1 MTEGRQGGQG
11 CEHRWVDAKRCYDC
25 GEVVSDD
32 AGGGRRRET
41 PDGGWAEEKAR
52 ELLQRLVDTVIGDPS
67 SAVEAGTCAMD
78 AMATTIAREERLAAA
93 LREAEERGKDIVR
106 RADAMLTPEQLVV
119 YDSMHE
125 AELKAQ
131 ARRDAF
137 REAADA
143 MNTMMQQVWAK
154 VDPISIE
161 SWKAD
166 WLRAKA
172 EEPSTGLHPGSE
184 QKDEVPF

>member
-1 MTEGRQGGQG
+1 VIVPVTG

-32 AGGGRRRET
+32 PGGGRRRET
-41 PDGGWAEEKAR
+41 PEGDWAEEKAR
-52 ELLQRLVDTVIGDPS
+52 KV
-67 SAVEAGTCAMD
+67 AMD
-78 AMATTIAREERLAAA
+78 VGGTYDMEPIAAA
-93 LREAEERGKDIVR
+93 LREAEERGTKKHWER
-106 RADAMLTPEQLVV
+106 LLTG
-119 YDSMHE
+119 E
-125 AELKAQ
+125 AAQKIKAQ
-131 ARRDAF
+131 ARSDAF

>member
-1 MTEGRQGGQG
+1 VTEGRQGGQG

-137 REAADA
+137 REAALEVARTPWWEPEPPGTDGMTPRA
-143 MNTMMQQVWAK
+143 RPANEFGQDVARR
-154 VDPISIE
+154 
-161 SWKAD
+161 
-166 WLRAKA
+166 LRAKA
-172 EEPSTGLHPGSE
+172 EE
-184 QKDEVPF
+184 